1 MVDHRLRVATSS
13 PIGTLAFILWGM
25 IVWGLQFSASYAGH
39 TLLCRIGAPAGTSAL
54 MVAALAILAVA
65 AIAPV
70 AFFPRAMARLAGIVM
85 TDADRA
91 HILTIG
97 RVIAILSIIAAIWTA
112 TGIFL
117 IGQCELGR

>member
-13 PIGTLAFILWGM
+13 PVGTLVFILWGM

-39 TLLCRIGAPAGTSAL
+39 TLLCRIGAPAEAAPIL
-54 MVAALAILAVA
+54 VAALAIVSVA

-70 AFFPRAMARLAGIVM
+70 AFFPHAMARIARIIM

-112 TGIFL
+112 SGIFL